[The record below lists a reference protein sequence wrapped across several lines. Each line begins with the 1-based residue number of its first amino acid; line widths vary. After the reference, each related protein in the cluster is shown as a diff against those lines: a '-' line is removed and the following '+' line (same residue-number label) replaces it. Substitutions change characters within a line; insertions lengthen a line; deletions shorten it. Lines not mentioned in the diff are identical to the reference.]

1 MFTVIGASSP
11 APRAILSV
19 PGVTLPEP
27 GARSSV
33 QRFIST
39 EAALLCLFKK
49 KILFE
54 YNLA

>member
-1 MFTVIGASSP
+1 MFTVIGTSSP
-11 APRAILSV
+11 APRAISSV
-19 PGVTLPEP
+19 PGVTLPET

-33 QRFIST
+33 QRIIST

-49 KILFE
+49 MVLFE